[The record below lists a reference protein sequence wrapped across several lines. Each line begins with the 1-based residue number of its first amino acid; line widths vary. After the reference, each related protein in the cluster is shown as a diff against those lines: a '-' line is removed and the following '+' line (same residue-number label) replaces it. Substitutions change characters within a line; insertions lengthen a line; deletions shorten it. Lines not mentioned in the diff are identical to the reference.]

1 MVWPAL
7 LPQDLDGLLLSMGKI
22 HSRSRHFAGEVK
34 IICLPN
40 EAQLDSVC
48 VFLFVKITFLFDQIT
63 FFSDHNLFYFF
74 FATIRFILQQ
84 HTRVHTPAY
93 AHTDLDFAQFRS

>member
-7 LPQDLDGLLLSMGKI
+7 LPQDLDGLLLSMGKMN
-22 HSRSRHFAGEVK
+22 SQSRHFAGEVK
-34 IICLPN
+34 TIYLPN

-48 VFLFVKITFLFDQIT
+48 VFLFVKIRSHFFQIT
-63 FFSDHNLFYFF
+63 IFF
-74 FATIRFILQQ
+74 FFFVATIRFILQQ

-93 AHTDLDFAQFRS
+93 THTDLDFAQFRS